1 MNSLLLEPL
10 QRFIK
15 NITGFLPYLLISII
29 LIILGFLVAWLLRK
43 IVIRVA
49 QLLSIDRLSEKLGL
63 SQVLEKSRI
72 GQTLSGLIGS
82 AVYWVVLLTFI
93 IMGLDSLKIPAV
105 AELMTEF
112 WLYLPNII
120 IACVIVIAGYLLGNF
135 LGRAALIAAVNAGF
149 AVSGLVSK
157 FVKFTVF
164 IMAAT
169 MALELLGIGKDTVLV
184 AFAIIFGG
192 VVLALSIA
200 FGLGGRDAAKEY
212 MEKILKERTDEDDIH
227 HI

>member
-15 NITGFLPYLLISII
+15 NVTGFLPYLLISII

-49 QLLSIDRLSEKLGL
+49 QLLSIDRLSQKLGL

-120 IACVIVIAGYLLGNF
+120 AGYLLGNF

-164 IMAAT
+164 IMSAT